1 MQEKP
6 DKRKNINPL
15 PRLIKLA
22 RTVSSFA
29 YRLAARF
36 RGLSKKAQRILVAQ
50 AIILVLAFGAVSRN
64 VYVKTTTGPA
74 FSGGSRRSIEV
85 SYSSFMDLVEE
96 QPLTLRTLCQSP
108 GKPILGPKR
117 PDGSVSSVPVM
128 DNVRIGSDR
137 IMYQLRRPSA
147 GAAAA
152 PPETTTTS
160 AAPPPP
166 AKRNLLSR
174 TAPRQQRRPDYVT
187 AYTRKVPAS
196 PELVQLLRTNGISF
210 SAAAQPSASVLA
222 LTVRSFLVTFYFLI
236 LWRLYQTVSGA
247 GGGGSSKDAP
257 GKLAQA
263 SELPLA
269 SFDDIQGIDDSKL
282 EVMELVDT
290 LRNPEKYA
298 ILGARAPTG
307 LLLEGT

>member
-1 MQEKP
+1 M
-6 DKRKNINPL
+6 NPL

-22 RTVSSFA
+22 QTVSNFA
-29 YRLAARF
+29 YRLLARF
-36 RGLSKKAQRILVAQ
+36 RGLSKRAQRIIVAQ
-50 AIILVLAFGAVSRN
+50 AIILVLVFGAVSRN
-64 VYVKTTTGPA
+64 VYVKTTSA
-74 FSGGSRRSIEV
+74 ASFSGGSRRSIEV

-96 QPLTLRTLCQSP
+96 QPPLRTLNQSP

-117 PDGSVSSVPVM
+117 SEGGLAGSMPVM

-137 IMYQLRRPSA
+137 IVYQLRRPPATAATPLLESTTA
-147 GAAAA
+147 GA
-152 PPETTTTS
+152 
-160 AAPPPP
+160 P
-166 AKRNLLSR
+166 AKRSLLSR
-174 TAPRQQRRPDYVT
+174 PRQQQQRRPDYVT
-187 AYTRKVPAS
+187 AYTRKVSAS
-196 PELVQLLRTNGISF
+196 PELVQLLRKNGISF

-247 GGGGSSKDAP
+247 GGGGSGKDAP

-269 SFDDIQGIDDSKL
+269 SFDDIQGIDESKQ

-307 LLLEGT
+307 LLLEGTLCGVDFPACS